1 MEFKGIIKK
10 VLELR
15 QGVSQQGKEWQCAE
29 YLIEEQGNR
38 FNQSVAFQVFGKEK
52 IDNFDLKEGDDVTV
66 YLDLSVNEY
75 NGRYYNKVNCYNVS
89 RDEPQPVQQSVFQM
103 AQSPAPAVPV
113 RPAPD
118 AGIGNQDEEPF

>member
-38 FNQSVAFQVFGKEK
+38 FNQSIAFQVFGKEK

-103 AQSPAPAVPV
+103 AQSSAPAVPV
-113 RPAPD
+113 RPTPD
-118 AGIGNQDEEPF
+118 AGIENQDEEPF

>member
-103 AQSPAPAVPV
+103 AQSSAPAVPV
-113 RPAPD
+113 RPTPD
-118 AGIGNQDEEPF
+118 AGIENQDEEPF

>member
-1 MEFKGIIKK
+1 MEFKGVIKK

-103 AQSPAPAVPV
+103 AQSSAPAVPV
-113 RPAPD
+113 RPTPD
-118 AGIGNQDEEPF
+118 AGIENQDEEPF